1 MTEPKENLR
10 QGTFLMRAHY
20 PKSAPASSLVRKL
33 REQFEEALYE
43 YLDRRM
49 VPVKPEDSAVNV
61 LELPD
66 QLYKEY
72 LNNPKEFRRRL
83 NNGEITFNPRKR
95 PRWPSEPTWRHPD
108 TFRLNPAYAKGL
120 SAEEQ
125 KKADATMCATRDL
138 YFRVSRA
145 SYELES
151 CKTNGNTR
159 LLEKIE
165 AAIKEAALPE
175 KKSRTVNKR
184 KPVSKKKKAV
194 TPVKTKSKKGVKRV
208 RCG

>member
-1 MTEPKENLR
+1 MTTEPKESLR
-10 QGTFLMRAHY
+10 QGTFLMRVHY
-20 PKSAPASSLVRKL
+20 PKSTPASSLIRKL

-49 VPVKPEDSAVNV
+49 IPIKPEDSAVNV

-72 LNNPKEFRRRL
+72 LNNPKEFRRRV
-83 NNGEITFNPRKR
+83 NCGEITFNPRKR
-95 PRWPSEPTWRHPD
+95 PRWPSEPTWKHPE

-125 KKADATMCATRDL
+125 KKADAAMCANRDL

-145 SYELES
+145 SYELEC
-151 CKTNGNTR
+151 CKLNGNTR

-175 KKSRTVNKR
+175 KKKSPTVKR

-194 TPVKTKSKKGVKRV
+194 VSVKAKKGVKRV
-208 RCG
+208 RRG